1 MDRWRIRSRWPVL
14 RRLAEPTA
22 LAMVVVCVLLPF
34 FSASCNG
41 EQQPVPVQERQQWR
55 VTYDGV
61 DILVGGQ
68 PDVARADGGPLRTLE
83 GRELVDLLGSE
94 PSALRPQPLAWLA
107 VALVVTAMVATAT
120 RRSRRHAATV
130 AGLLLL
136 AALALY
142 AATLLAREQA
152 IDAVAEVLRPYI
164 GSSQQQPPSTP
175 IREWENYPWVRDRF
189 RFEYGFWIAIGT
201 LFLLGMVNV
210 ARAVPIRSR
219 AP

>member
-1 MDRWRIRSRWPVL
+1 MEWRFGSRWPVL
-14 RRLAEPTA
+14 RRLTEPAVLA
-22 LAMVVVCVLLPF
+22 LVVVCVLLPF
-34 FSASCNG
+34 ISASCTSKD
-41 EQQPVPVQERQQWR
+41 VPAQDRREWR
-55 VTYDGV
+55 VTYDGL

-68 PDVARADGGPLRTLE
+68 PDVAMAEGGPLRTLNR
-83 GRELVDLLGSE
+83 REIVDLIGSE

-107 VALVVTAMVATAT
+107 LALVATAAVVTAT
-120 RRSRRHAATV
+120 RQRRWHAATV

-136 AALALY
+136 ATLALS

-164 GSSQQQPPSTP
+164 GSSQPEPPSTP
-175 IREWENYPWVRDRF
+175 IRQWEQYPWVRGRF
-189 RFEYGFWIAIGT
+189 RFGYGFWIAAGT